1 LLLYPQIPK
10 TSCAEI
16 KVFMQPIFLG
26 HPVVSTPESPF
37 QRLGRYPAQAIAA
50 GGLKYTVSLALR
62 HFRRHEKLTPSRR
75 RVLTPPEGGGS
86 ASDGKEDKALRWG
99 TIRTGS
105 AAKR

>member
-1 LLLYPQIPK
+1 
-10 TSCAEI
+10 
-16 KVFMQPIFLG
+16 
-26 HPVVSTPESPF
+26 
-37 QRLGRYPAQAIAA
+37 
-50 GGLKYTVSLALR
+50 LALR